1 MKLGVHFGLVFC
13 LVGCAIGAYFG
24 LAPVYAQLQAGA
36 LTGQEAGLL
45 FSLAGL
51 VIGAILATAG
61 RLVTKH
67 KVVKL
72 VHTNK
77 LNACRAAH

>member
-1 MKLGVHFGLVFC
+1 MKLGALFGVSFC

-51 VIGAILATAG
+51 FIGAILATAG
-61 RLVTKH
+61 MFSAK
-67 KVVKL
+67 
-72 VHTNK
+72 NK
-77 LNACRAAH
+77 TLKI